1 MTAVSDA
8 LLDGKRIRAAER
20 RARAIGEITGAL
32 ARSMKRRGLVTG
44 RPAMTGF
51 RSHIATGLD
60 RRSWLEW
67 KCRRP
72 KRNVGQRRSDR
83 LDGSSGL
90 SGGRTPGE
98 QRRRHFREL
107 RLYTQGLLPR
117 DLLQQF
123 VFTTA
128 AAALPIR
135 FAKSVT
141 MLLDWARYAS

>member
-44 RPAMTGF
+44 RPATTGF

-67 KCRRP
+67 K
-72 KRNVGQRRSDR
+72 QRQH
-83 LDGSSGL
+83 GL
-90 SGGRTPGE
+90 AVLASPCPRT
-98 QRRRHFREL
+98 F
-107 RLYTQGLLPR
+107 
-117 DLLQQF
+117 
-123 VFTTA
+123 A
-128 AAALPIR
+128 AAKLFGQPQYACTFCEFIR
-135 FAKSVT
+135 DCPRHTDLEDHAEPKSRLQLEQSLHNRPCF
-141 MLLDWARYAS
+141 LLAPG